1 VPKSPLVEAA
11 IVSGRIGKDGLLIAA
26 AGTPAGERFL
36 FVRYQRR
43 SVKKRAGIFSVFVVV
58 LVRLC

>member
-1 VPKSPLVEAA
+1 
-11 IVSGRIGKDGLLIAA
+11 LLIAA

-43 SVKKRAGIFSVFVVV
+43 SVKKRAGIFSVFVAV